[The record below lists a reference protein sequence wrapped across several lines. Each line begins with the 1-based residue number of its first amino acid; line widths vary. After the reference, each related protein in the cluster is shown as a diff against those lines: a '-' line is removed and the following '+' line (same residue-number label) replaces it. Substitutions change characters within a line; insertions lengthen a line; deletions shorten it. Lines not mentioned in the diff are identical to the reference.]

1 MNTYDVQCI
10 AYPRPIERI
19 RAESSFAARKAYAEK
34 HGCELTDVI
43 ARRIWEDDKSP
54 CYCAAAV
61 NKAIEASNRATRHIS
76 AKEACLI
83 HALLK
88 GPCQITHLTIGS
100 PAS

>member
-1 MNTYDVQCI
+1 MMSNASHIHARLNVYGPKAVL
-10 AYPRPIERI
+10 PR
-19 RAESSFAARKAYAEK
+19 ARPMPKSI
-34 HGCELTDVI
+34 ELTDVI